1 MSKTAMPH
9 PLPAP
14 DNERALEYIADAMK
28 SIRYGSVELVIHDGQ
43 VVQVE
48 TRHKR
53 RFDPRR

>member
-1 MSKTAMPH
+1 MSKTTMPQ
-9 PLPAP
+9 PLSEA
-14 DNERALEYIADAMK
+14 DNERVPRYVADAMK
-28 SIRYGSVELVIHDGQ
+28 SIHYGSVELVIHDCQ